1 MSWLES
7 KLGILPFSPKDLL
20 LKFIIPILS
29 VFIAIAILRFFAKR
43 ITRRIIKN
51 QERQKKVLHK
61 VSQIT
66 RVIVGLGIALS
77 ALNLLGGQSVVKTIF
92 QSLNKPFFT
101 SGNTEISVV
110 TLLLV
115 IPIFMLASW
124 AGRTTSSGVGSRTL
138 KRFGLDAERIFALS
152 RLLRYT
158 ITIVIII
165 FGLSAIGIDLSAI
178 GVFFGVLGIGIGFGL
193 QSIIADLF
201 AGITLILM
209 ALIKEGDR
217 IHVGNYEGN
226 ISKIRLMN
234 TELLT
239 FENETLIIPNSQ
251 LTSGTIHNF
260 SHKDL
265 SVVIVNDV
273 DVSYNSNLDQV
284 IELLKEVASRN
295 PWLRKDKEII
305 VRIDTFASSGITV
318 KLRTWIDDV
327 TNRAEARSWM
337 NLEIWRAFA
346 RNNIEIP
353 FPQRDIHIKTESN
366 EVGDTESNE
375 VADDLSVV

>member
-1 MSWLES
+1 MNWLES
-7 KLGILPFSPKDLL
+7 ELGLLPFSLKDFL
-20 LKFIIPILS
+20 LKFIIPVLS
-29 VFIAIAILRFFAKR
+29 VLIAIVILRVLARR
-43 ITRRIIKN
+43 ITRRVIKN
-51 QERQKKVLHK
+51 QERQKRVRHNVLQ
-61 VSQIT
+61 VT
-66 RVIVGLGIALS
+66 RVLAGLGIVLS
-77 ALNLLGGQSVVKTIF
+77 ALNLLGGRTIVRIAF
-92 QSLNKPFFT
+92 QFLNKPFFT
-101 SGNTEISVV
+101 SGNTEISVI
-110 TLLLV
+110 TLILA

-124 AGRTTSSGVGSRTL
+124 VGKITSSGVETRTL
-138 KRFGLDAERIFALS
+138 RRFGLDAERIFALS
-152 RLLRYT
+152 RLLRYS
-158 ITIVIII
+158 ITVIIVI

-193 QSIIADLF
+193 QSVIADLF

-226 ISKIRLMN
+226 ISRIRLMN

-284 IELLKEVASRN
+284 IELLKDVASRN

-305 VRIDTFASSGITV
+305 VRVYTFASSGITM
-318 KLRTWIDDV
+318 KLRTWIGNVGD
-327 TNRAEARSWM
+327 RAEARSWT
-337 NLEIWRAFA
+337 NLEIWRTFV
-346 RNNIEIP
+346 RNSIEIP
-353 FPQRDIHIKTESN
+353 FPQRDIHIKAESN
-366 EVGDTESNE
+366 EDGDN
-375 VADDLSVV
+375 LPVV